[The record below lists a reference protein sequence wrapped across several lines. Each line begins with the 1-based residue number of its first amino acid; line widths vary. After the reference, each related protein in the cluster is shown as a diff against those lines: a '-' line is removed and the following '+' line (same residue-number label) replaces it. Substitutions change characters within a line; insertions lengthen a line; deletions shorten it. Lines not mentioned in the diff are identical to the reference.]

1 MGLVLQHGYPDLVG
15 KREIFCGDY
24 TGPASYV
31 TGGDPIVTGK
41 YQNYIDLLF
50 PAYTTDG
57 LYQLIPISSGL
68 GPRQTWK
75 FKWIV
80 ISTGAEVASATS
92 LTGSSCRAGGY
103 GGSY

>member
-1 MGLVLQHGYPDLVG
+1 MFNLQHGYPDLVG

-31 TGGDPIVTGK
+31 QPGDPITTGK
-41 YQNYIDLLF
+41 FQNYIDILF

-68 GPRQTWK
+68 GPRQTWVY
-75 FKWIV
+75 KWIV
-80 ISTGAEVASATS
+80 ISTGLQVANAVNLS
-92 LTGSSCRAGGY
+92 GSSCRIGGY
-103 GGSY
+103 CGSY